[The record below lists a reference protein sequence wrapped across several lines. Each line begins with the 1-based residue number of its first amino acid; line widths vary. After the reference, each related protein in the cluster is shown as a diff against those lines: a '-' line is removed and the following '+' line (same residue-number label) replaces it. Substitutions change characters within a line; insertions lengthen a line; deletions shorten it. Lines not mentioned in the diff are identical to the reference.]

1 MDQRTDDWKKA
12 RCGLVGC
19 SRLGDIL
26 ASGRGGQP
34 SATRKNYMAELL
46 CEQLTG
52 VPAEHFTSSSM
63 QWGIDTE
70 PMARAAY
77 EATRGVFI
85 SETGGKMHG
94 VISGWWGSPD
104 GLIDNDGGIEIKCP
118 NTATHIDTLLY
129 GKINSDYIYQ
139 MAGYVEIFGREW
151 WDFVSYD
158 PRLPEKY
165 AMYVRRFTKAEL
177 PIQEVKDGVIK
188 FIEELNALKISLE
201 ALNG

>member
-1 MDQRTDDWKKA
+1 MEQRTDEWKKA

-19 SRLGDIL
+19 SRLSDVL
-26 ASGRGGQP
+26 ASGRSGSP

-52 VPAEHFTSSSM
+52 ISAEHFTSSAM

-77 EATRGVFI
+77 EATRGEFI
-85 SETGGKMHG
+85 EEVGGKKHG
-94 VISGWWGSPD
+94 EISGWWGSPD
-104 GLIDNDGGIEIKCP
+104 GLIGRDGGIEIKCP
-118 NTATHIDTLLY
+118 NTATHLDSLLY

-139 MAGYVEIFGREW
+139 MAGYVEIYERNW

-165 AMYVRRFTKAEL
+165 SMFVKRFTKKEL
-177 PIQEVKDGVIK
+177 PIHEVKDGVIK
-188 FIEELNALKISLE
+188 FIAELSEMKKKLE
-201 ALNG
+201 AL